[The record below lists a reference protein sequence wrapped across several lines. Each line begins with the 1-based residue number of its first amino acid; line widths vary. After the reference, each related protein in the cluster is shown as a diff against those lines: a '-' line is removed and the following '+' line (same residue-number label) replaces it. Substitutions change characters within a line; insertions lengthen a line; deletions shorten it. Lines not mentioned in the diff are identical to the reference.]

1 VAVQRLRQL
10 RKSLNLVSTGKL
22 PGGMRQGVITSFYL
36 GVVDK
41 KDQKYLQ
48 RLKNTSEE
56 VFSGDSGGAGFPSSD
71 MLSQVPGTWS
81 RLPRSSESEPSLIK
95 SLKKSSDAKR

>member
-1 VAVQRLRQL
+1 
-10 RKSLNLVSTGKL
+10 
-22 PGGMRQGVITSFYL
+22 MITSFYL